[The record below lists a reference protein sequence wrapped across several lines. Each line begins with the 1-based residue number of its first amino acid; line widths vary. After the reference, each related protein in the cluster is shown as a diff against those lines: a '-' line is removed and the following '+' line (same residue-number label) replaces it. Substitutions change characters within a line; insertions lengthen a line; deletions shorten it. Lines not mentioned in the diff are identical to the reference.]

1 VSYIF
6 RERDN
11 VVKAGEA
18 EAPRPGPRTAWC
30 NKKFTQLWTP
40 KFPERKI
47 AVSVNCI
54 YLRKEGITQIKYGRY
69 CIYFYEGPAV
79 SFKPRG
85 PEAATGATNIAAPL
99 SLLSAV
105 VVTRLVTA
113 MKVLANRLTG
123 ASLVRHVTGY

>member
-1 VSYIF
+1 MSYIF

-40 KFPERKI
+40 KFPERRI

-54 YLRKEGITQIKYGRY
+54 SKKRGYNSNKIWSILHIL
-69 CIYFYEGPAV
+69 FFEGPAV

-113 MKVLANRLTG
+113 MKLLANRLTG